1 MKNTLVFLLLGLAIG
16 ALYANTLS
24 APFTFDDSQILK
36 NDAIQV
42 RDLSW
47 NSLAQISAESPNR
60 RRLLPNISFGLNYYL
75 NGFNVLGFHLVNI
88 LLHIA
93 VSFSFFLLARQTL
106 ALGHGSQPTAKGGE
120 IALAAA
126 LLWAFH
132 PLQTNAVTY
141 IVQRMTS
148 MATLFFLL
156 ALLAYVRARITPGNI
171 NKVLFAA
178 AALLLGFMALASKE
192 NSGMLPLVIL
202 GYELFFLVP
211 RQGGRLPWRRI
222 APVAGILLVLFFLVS
237 WAFLGSSP
245 LSAILGG
252 YQYRDFTLFERL
264 LTESRVVVHYLS
276 LLILPLPARLNLAYD
291 FPLSS
296 SFLAPTSTLA
306 ALLFVLAL
314 APLALLLF
322 QRCRLAAFALFW
334 FGANLLIESSII
346 PLELIFEHRM
356 YLPAMF
362 PLLAGTAWLYRLQTA
377 RSRVARVVVVALLG
391 MLAVLTWQRNGV
403 WQNEIRL
410 WADIVAKA
418 PEQPRSYGNLA
429 KAYGKAGNHKK
440 ALALLEQALALAPD
454 DSRTMVSM
462 GVALENLGRDNE
474 ALEFFNR
481 ALAAPPNS
489 RDMIHLNLAR
499 LHLKRK
505 SYRQALFH
513 ASEAARFAP
522 SDYDTLT
529 LLATAHFKTGNLR
542 QAEQVLQQI
551 IGLFPEKGDPYVQL
565 ATIYEHRDRLAEAA
579 ALLEKALAAPE
590 VNRAQA
596 YNTLGIVY
604 WRQQQYQRSVAAALE
619 AIALNPQLLDAYLTL
634 GITYEEMGRQDLAF
648 QQFRLGWERGL
659 DMVAVYNDWARNLL
673 GAKQPGRAL
682 PYLLEAIKLEK
693 GRAESHENLGAAY
706 ETLGMLPEAA
716 EQRAISRRLRQR

>member
-1 MKNTLVFLLLGLAIG
+1 
-16 ALYANTLS
+16 
-24 APFTFDDSQILK
+24 
-36 NDAIQV
+36 
-42 RDLSW
+42 
-47 NSLAQISAESPNR
+47 
-60 RRLLPNISFGLNYYL
+60 LLPNISFGLNYYL
-75 NGFNVLGFHLVNI
+75 HGYHVLGFHLANI

-106 ALGHGSQPTAKGGE
+106 ALGDGSRPAAKDGE

-132 PLQTNAVTY
+132 PLQTNAVNY

-156 ALLAYVRARITPGNI
+156 ALLAYVRARITPGGMK
-171 NKVLFAA
+171 KVLFAA
-178 AALLLGFMALASKE
+178 AACLMGVMALASKE

-222 APVAGILLVLFFLVS
+222 APAAAILLGLFFLVS

-245 LSAILGG
+245 LTSLLGG
-252 YQYRDFTLFERL
+252 FQYRDFTLIERL
-264 LTESRVVVHYLS
+264 LTESRIVVHYLS
-276 LLILPLPARLNLAYD
+276 LLVLPLPARLNLAYD

-296 SFLAPTSTLA
+296 GFLAPTQTLA

-322 QRCRLAAFALFW
+322 RRCRLAAFAIFW

-362 PLLAGTAWLYRLQTA
+362 PVLAGTAWLYRLQPE
-377 RSRVARVVVVALLG
+377 RPRVARVAVVAFLG
-391 MLAVLTWQRNGV
+391 LLAVFTWQRNGV
-403 WQNEIRL
+403 WQSEIRL
-410 WADIVAKA
+410 WTDIVAKA
-418 PEQPRSYGNLA
+418 PGQPRSYGNLA
-429 KAYGKAGNHKK
+429 KAYGKEGNHEK
-440 ALALLEQALALAPD
+440 ALVLLEQALALAPD
-454 DSRTMVSM
+454 DSRTLVSM
-462 GVALENLGRDNE
+462 GAALENLGRDSE
-474 ALEFFNR
+474 ALDFFNR
-481 ALAAPPNS
+481 ALAAVPGS
-489 RDMIHLNLAR
+489 RDMIHRNLAR

-505 SYRQALFH
+505 SNRQALFH
-513 ASEAARFAP
+513 ASEAARLAP
-522 SDYDTLT
+522 SDYDTLA
-529 LLATAHFKTGNLR
+529 LLATVHFKTGNLR
-542 QAEQVLQQI
+542 QAEQILQQT
-551 IGLFPEKGDPYVQL
+551 IGMFPQKGDPYVQL
-565 ATIYEHRDRLAEAA
+565 AAIYEHRDRLAEAA

-604 WRQQQYQRSVAAALE
+604 WRQQQYQRSVAAAQE

-648 QQFRLGWERGL
+648 QQFRRGWERGL

-682 PYLLEAIKLEK
+682 PYLLEAITLEK

-706 ETLGMLPEAA
+706 EALGMLPEAA
-716 EQRAISRRLRQR
+716 EQQAISRRLRQR